1 MLGTT
6 ELILKK
12 DKGGL
17 ETELVREDWMN
28 KPKDDMSDEELQKL
42 KEFEQREKEIKD
54 KQKKAWEM
62 ELKKIKV
69 DI

>member
-17 ETELVREDWMN
+17 ETELVREEWMN
-28 KPKDDMSDEELQKL
+28 KPEDDMTEEEIAKL
-42 KEFEQREKEIKD
+42 REFE
-54 KQKKAWEM
+54 
-62 ELKKIKV
+62 
-69 DI
+69 